1 MSVPFI
7 VACTVLLW
15 VVRFDSIIEVNGVER
30 QTVNRLL
37 IKIMVGLLVMV
48 AWVPLALGEVC
59 KAPLG
64 SLLDRAPAL
73 FEQFDAVLD
82 GVRDGTLHR
91 AAAQAE
97 LKRLL
102 PQVSEQYRKAGG
114 KVYQPS
120 AWVFPLAGYG
130 PKALPGRRGKG
141 FVVKGYDF
149 FTGNRHGGHPAYDI
163 FIRDRD
169 LDELD
174 DRTRQPVAVL
184 SMTGGVVVSVE
195 SEWSPDSK
203 LRGGK
208 YIWLYDP
215 TNDWLVYYA
224 HNREVLVKAGDL
236 VRPGDKLATV
246 GRSGLNAAKR
256 RSPTHLHMTVLKANQ
271 GLPKAVRFWTYLSRT
286 RTVVCE

>member
-1 MSVPFI
+1 M
-7 VACTVLLW
+7 
-15 VVRFDSIIEVNGVER
+15 
-30 QTVNRLL
+30 
-37 IKIMVGLLVMV
+37 GLLVIM
-48 AWVPLALGEVC
+48 AGQTPAQGELC
-59 KAPLG
+59 KAPQV
-64 SLLDRAPAL
+64 SLLDRVPAV
-73 FEQFDAVLD
+73 FEQFDTLLD

-91 AAAQAE
+91 STAEAE

-102 PQVSEQYRKAGG
+102 PLVSEQYRKAGG
-114 KVYQPS
+114 TAYQPS

-130 PKALPGRRGKG
+130 PKAVPGRRGKG

-163 FIRDRD
+163 FIRDRNQ
-169 LDELD
+169 DELD
-174 DRTRQPVAVL
+174 DRTQQPVAVL
-184 SMTGGVVVSVE
+184 SMTGGVVISVE
-195 SEWSPDSK
+195 TEWNPESR

-215 TNDWLVYYA
+215 VNDLLVYYA

-271 GLPKAVRFWTYLSRT
+271 GMPKAVRFWTDLVRT
-286 RTVVCE
+286 RTVSCE